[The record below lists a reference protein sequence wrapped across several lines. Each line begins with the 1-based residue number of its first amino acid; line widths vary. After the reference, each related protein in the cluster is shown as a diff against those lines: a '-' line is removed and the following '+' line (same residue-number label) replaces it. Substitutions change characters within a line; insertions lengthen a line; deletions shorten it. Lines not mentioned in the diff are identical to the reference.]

1 MYSSIS
7 HGVTPSMALA
17 RQTVALLLAARQLVH
32 SLPAEAV
39 LLMSETDLDWAAVR
53 QHLGD
58 CPLLI
63 AAEDRKLTAELKKNP
78 DLTVIDLE
86 PEEITTQERLS
97 LVLLEAV
104 RTEKVRHGADV
115 VVLYNGIEVSPDAPE
130 PVDSVSV
137 IHLGEHLERLSARD
151 LRRLETHVPLDTLR
165 AVVSLALAIG
175 REGREGH
182 PVGTMFV
189 VGDTRKVLT
198 MCRPMNFNPFRG
210 YSQEE
215 RDIRDRNVREQIK
228 DIAQLEGAIIVRRD
242 GVAVAAAMRI
252 EAPDKRFTL
261 SKGLGT
267 RHAAAAAISKSTK
280 AVAVTVSQSY
290 GTVRVF
296 QNGEVMLHIEP
307 LQRPMIWSRFHMD
320 AQENNNAERG
330 TRSAERNS
338 HPVRVPS

>member
-1 MYSSIS
+1 MS
-7 HGVTPSMALA
+7 LA
-17 RQTVALLLAARQLVH
+17 RQTVALLQAARQLVH
-32 SLPAEAV
+32 TLPAEAV
-39 LLMSETDLDWAAVR
+39 LLMTETDLDWVGVR
-53 QHLGD
+53 EYLGD
-58 CPLLI
+58 CPLLV
-63 AAEDRKLTAELKKNP
+63 AAEDRKLTAELKQNP

-86 PEEITTQERLS
+86 PEEISTQERLS

-215 RDIRDRNVREQIK
+215 RDIKNRAVREQIK
-228 DIAQLEGAIIVRRD
+228 DIAQLEGAILIRRD
-242 GVAVAAAMRI
+242 GVAVAACMRI
-252 EAPDKRFTL
+252 EAPNRGIRVEM
-261 SKGLGT
+261 GLGT
-267 RHAAAAAISKSTK
+267 RHASAAAISKATK
-280 AVAVTVSQSY
+280 AIAVTVSQST
-290 GTVRVF
+290 GSVRLY
-296 QNGEVMLHIEP
+296 QGGEMVLHIEP
-307 LQRPMIWSRFHMD
+307 FDRPLSF
-320 AQENNNAERG
+320 G
-330 TRSAERNS
+330 
-338 HPVRVPS
+338 PVRLDLEANGTVGLAAPASGRASE

>member
-1 MYSSIS
+1 MS
-7 HGVTPSMALA
+7 LA
-17 RQTVALLLAARQLVH
+17 RQTVALLQAARQLVH
-32 SLPAEAV
+32 MLPAEAV
-39 LLMSETDLDWAAVR
+39 LLMTETDLDWALVR

-58 CPLLI
+58 APLLI

-86 PEEITTQERLS
+86 PEQITTQERLS

-151 LRRLETHVPLDTLR
+151 LRRLETHVPLETLR

-182 PVGTMFV
+182 PVGTMFI

-198 MCRPMNFNPFRG
+198 MTRAMNFNPFRG

-215 RDIRDRNVREQIK
+215 RDIHSRAVREQIK
-228 DIAQLEGAIIVRRD
+228 DIAQLEGAFLIRRD
-242 GVAVAAAMRI
+242 GVAVAACMRI
-252 EAPDKRFTL
+252 EAPNRGIRVDM
-261 SKGLGT
+261 GLGT
-267 RHAAAAAISKSTK
+267 RHAAAAAISLHTK
-280 AVAVTVSQSY
+280 AIAVTVSQST
-290 GTVRVF
+290 GSVRLY
-296 QNGEVMLHIEP
+296 QGGEVVLHIEP
-307 LQRPMIWSRFHMD
+307 YDRPLSFGPVLLD
-320 AQENNNAERG
+320 AETNGASGRVLPVPA
-330 TRSAERNS
+330 RSEE
-338 HPVRVPS
+338 

>member
-1 MYSSIS
+1 MS
-7 HGVTPSMALA
+7 LA
-17 RQTVALLLAARQLVH
+17 RQTVALLQVARQLIH
-32 SLPAEAV
+32 TLPAEAV
-39 LLMSETDLDWAAVR
+39 LLMTETDLDWTAVR

-58 CPLLI
+58 CPLLV
-63 AAEDRKLTAELKKNP
+63 AAEDRKLTAALKKNP

-86 PEEITTQERLS
+86 PEEISTQERLS

-198 MCRPMNFNPFRG
+198 TCQPINFNPFRG

-215 RDIRDRNVREQIK
+215 RDIKHRGVREQIK
-228 DIAQLEGAIIVRRD
+228 DIAQLEGAIVIRRD
-242 GVAVAAAMRI
+242 GVAVAACMRI
-252 EAPDKRFTL
+252 EAPNRGIRVEM
-261 SKGLGT
+261 GLGT
-267 RHAAAAAISKSTK
+267 RHAAAAAISKGTK
-280 AVAVTVSQSY
+280 AIAVTVSQST
-290 GTVRVF
+290 GSVRLY
-296 QNGEVMLHIEP
+296 QGGEMVLHIEP
-307 LQRPMIWSRFHMD
+307 FDRPLSF
-320 AQENNNAERG
+320 G
-330 TRSAERNS
+330 
-338 HPVRVPS
+338 PVKLDPASNGASGYILPAPNRAGE